1 MEADM
6 HKNGSMPKYLP
17 RAYRPRYFSGYTKTF
32 FAYATL
38 VFAVSFIVAQ
48 VVVS

>member
-1 MEADM
+1 MQ
-6 HKNGSMPKYLP
+6 KNGSMPKYLP
-17 RAYRPRYFSGYTKTF
+17 RAYRPRYFSKYAKSVLT
-32 FAYATL
+32 YATV